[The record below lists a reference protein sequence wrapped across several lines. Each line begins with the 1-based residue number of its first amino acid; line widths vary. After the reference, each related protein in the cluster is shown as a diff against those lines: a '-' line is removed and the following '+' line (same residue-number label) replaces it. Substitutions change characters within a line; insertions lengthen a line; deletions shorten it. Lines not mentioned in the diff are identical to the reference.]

1 MKETIVDDDARLG
14 REIEVTR
21 LLAEHAVRLTANDL
35 PAAVLHEAKRALVDY
50 QGVALAGSR
59 EPLIDKLK
67 QVYATRGGAPEARLV
82 GEDRS
87 SDALSAAFINCAAG
101 HALDFDDTHGDFF
114 YHGSVPVAAAAWA
127 VGEMLH
133 ASGRDLLVAF
143 VAGWDVGA
151 RIARALN
158 PSIYDHGWQ
167 NTPTSG
173 SFAATVAAGKLLK
186 LDATQMRH
194 ALGMAASQA
203 SGSRQNHGSMGKP
216 FQVGRAAMNGV
227 LAALCAREGVTSSL
241 IGIEGPLGYAKL
253 TARSFDLRRA
263 VDGLGERF
271 ELQRNMYKPYACC
284 LPHHAAIDAMF
295 VLRREH
301 GVMPEHVERIVC
313 HMPAGTLDAS
323 LMIEEPATGLE
334 GKFSARHSAAV
345 ALTDDAA
352 GLAQYTDERVR
363 DARLAPLRRAIDF
376 TVDATLARGACIA
389 EAKLR
394 DGKSVTV
401 RIDHPRGQLARPL
414 TDDELAKKFCANAEC
429 LRDAQQQTRA
439 LQHLWSLDAAGDITE
454 TARIL

>member
-1 MKETIVDDDARLG
+1 MDDDARQG
-14 REIEVTR
+14 RDIEVTR
-21 LLAEHAVRLTANDL
+21 LLAEHAVRLVHADVP
-35 PAAVLHEAKRALVDY
+35 PAVVDEAKRALVDY

-59 EPLIDKLK
+59 EPLIGKLK
-67 QVYATRGGAPEARLV
+67 RVYAVRGGAPEARLI
-82 GEDRS
+82 GEDRKT
-87 SDALSAAFINCAAG
+87 DALTAAFINCASG
-101 HALDFDDTHGDFF
+101 HALDFDDTHADFF
-114 YHGSVPVAAAAWA
+114 YHGSVPVAAAVWS
-127 VGEMLH
+127 VGEMLR
-133 ASGRDLLVAF
+133 ASGRDVLLAF

-158 PSIYDHGWQ
+158 PSIYDQGWQ

-173 SFAATVAAGKLLK
+173 TFAATVAAGKLLR
-186 LDATQMRH
+186 LDADQMRH

-216 FQVGRAAMNGV
+216 FQVGKAAMNGV
-227 LAALCAREGVTSSL
+227 LAALAAREGVTSSMVA
-241 IGIEGPLGYAKL
+241 IEAPLGFAML
-253 TARSFDLRRA
+253 TARTFDLRRA
-263 VDGLGERF
+263 VDGLGDRF

-295 VLRREH
+295 ALRHEH

-313 HMPAGTLDAS
+313 QMPAGTLDAS
-323 LMIEEPATGLE
+323 TSIDEPSTGLQ

-376 TVDATLARGACIA
+376 VADKTLERGQCIA

-394 DGKSVTV
+394 DGSTVSVRV
-401 RIDHPRGQLARPL
+401 DHPRGQLANPL
-414 TDDELAKKFCANAEC
+414 SDEELVRKFCANVGGI
-429 LRDAQQQTRA
+429 LDAGRQTRA
-439 LQHLWSLDAAGDITE
+439 LQRLWALE
-454 TARIL
+454 TADDIAEVADML